1 MAWPGVANSDIPAR
15 HMDRLTTIALRIGD
29 WCVNPSTGQ
38 LSRDGESHR
47 LEARTMR
54 LLIYLAN
61 RAGETVSIEELLDQV
76 WSGVVVTQDSVY
88 QAITSLR
95 RLLGDD
101 ARQPNYIAT
110 VPRLG
115 YRLVAPVSPWADE
128 AVAPAL
134 TLAAEPPTTAAK
146 QRWPWAAAVAV
157 LLMIVGVI
165 IWRAVTTPG
174 DKSVAVLPFLDITSQ
189 DMNEEYFADGM
200 TEELINRLSELPG
213 FKVSSA
219 TDSFYFKSKQL
230 PAAEI
235 AKQLHVAYLLDGSLR
250 ESGETLRVTARL
262 IRAADG
268 FVIWSEN
275 FDLPK
280 TDTLKVQ
287 DEIANKVAAALR
299 DSLR

>member
-1 MAWPGVANSDIPAR
+1 
-15 HMDRLTTIALRIGD
+15 MDRLTTIALRIGE

-38 LSRDGESHR
+38 LSREGESHR

-54 LLIYLAN
+54 LLMYLAN
-61 RAGETVSIEELLDQV
+61 RAGETVGIEELLDQV

-88 QAITSLR
+88 QAIASLR

-101 ARQPNYIAT
+101 AKQPNYIVT

-115 YRLVAPVSPWADE
+115 YRLVAPVRPWADE
-128 AVAPAL
+128 TGAPAL
-134 TLAAEPPTTAAK
+134 DLAATRDK
-146 QRWPWAAAVAV
+146 RRWPWAAAVAA
-157 LLMIVGVI
+157 LLIAIVGVI
-165 IWRAVTTPG
+165 GWRGATAPG

-200 TEELINRLSELPG
+200 TEELINSLSKLPG
-213 FKVSSA
+213 FKVPSP
-219 TDSFYFKSKQL
+219 TDSFYFKDKQL

-235 AKQLHVAYLLDGSLR
+235 ARLLHVAYLLDGSLR

-275 FDLPK
+275 YDLPK
-280 TDTLKVQ
+280 TDKLKVQ
-287 DEIANKVAAALR
+287 DEIANKVAAALS
-299 DSLR
+299 DSVR